1 MAKRQFQLSE
11 AQIKELKRHEQQT
24 RRVAEL
30 KRLQAVRLYGSGH
43 KLQAIMDIVG
53 CAESSVRIWAITY
66 TRLGVEGLMSHYA
79 HSGQNAR
86 KLSREQAVELGEKL
100 HTYRPDQVLALETCH
115 GSGQFWTVE
124 DVKKVVEQWYGLSYA
139 YIGSYRNLLRRCG
152 FSYQRSEQVY
162 KSRPSEMDVAD
173 FEAELEKK

>member
-11 AQIKELKRHEQQT
+11 TQIKELKRYEQQT

-43 KLQAIMDIVG
+43 RLQAIMEMVG

-66 TRLGVEGLMSHYA
+66 TRLGVEGLLSHYER
-79 HSGQNAR
+79 SGQNAR
-86 KLSREQAVELGEKL
+86 KLSREQEVELREKL
-100 HTYRPDQVLALETCH
+100 HSYRPDQVLALETCH

-124 DVKKVVEQWYGLSYA
+124 DVKRVVERWYGVSYS
-139 YIGSYRNLLRRCG
+139 YDGSYRNLLRRCG

-162 KSRPSEMDVAD
+162 KSRPSEVNVAD